1 MSHHFLRF
9 EQVHYR
15 YPNGH
20 EALRGVSFEITHGE
34 KAALVGMNGAGKSTL
49 LLHTNGLLLP
59 ASGRVVMGGMTLT
72 RKTLPLIRQ
81 SVGLVFQD
89 PDNQLFMPSVEEDV
103 AFGPANMGLTPGEI
117 EQRVAEALE
126 AVGAAHLRK
135 ASPNQLSGGQ
145 KKSVSIATVLSMQ
158 PSVLVMDEP
167 TSNLDPRA
175 RRQTIDLIRRFS
187 HTTLIATH
195 DMELV
200 LDLCTRMLVMKD
212 GKIVADGATESLF
225 SDRDLLG
232 ECGLEQP
239 CRMRKG

>member
-212 GKIVADGATESLF
+212 GKIVADGATQTIFNDL
-225 SDRDLLG
+225 DLLG